1 MKFRINVVCVNDEG
15 TEQLSELMVLSRDDL
30 VMETMGLTLAES
42 KSLLHD
48 LQSYVVE
55 RQATGYLEQHRACPQ
70 CGNRYASKRA
80 AVAGPFTPHL
90 VGSPC
95 QIRGGIVVGANR
107 LTGRGPLGRRRI
119 G

>member
-55 RQATGYLEQHRACPQ
+55 R
-70 CGNRYASKRA
+70 
-80 AVAGPFTPHL
+80 
-90 VGSPC
+90 
-95 QIRGGIVVGANR
+95 
-107 LTGRGPLGRRRI
+107 
-119 G
+119 